1 MVLQDKVA
9 LVTGAGRGM
18 GRAIAIALAGDGA
31 TVTLAD
37 IDSRRG
43 PRGRSARR
51 ATKILSFSRPG
62 PAMKSPCSWNTTAG
76 AEMPS

>member
-1 MVLQDKVA
+1 MVLQDKIA

-37 IDSRRG
+37 IDG
-43 PRGRSARR
+43 GTLEEATTTVGR
-51 ATKILSFSRPG
+51 
-62 PAMKSPCSWNTTAG
+62 
-76 AEMPS
+76 